1 MNYNEDVSYGYLSN
15 NNDYN
20 LNTYLYYNNIETV
33 NLIKDCLL
41 YDMKIFCYN
50 DTICH
55 ILIHMLQT
63 YMYSDEEL
71 INKIVFNTKIKKC
84 YFITNDEDYHY
95 SFKILNDYKNYIKIY
110 YSDDCEKRY
119 SIPKKTN
126 EKLLHYCANN
136 DVVEI
141 KKLLRKKFD
150 KKNIF

>member
-20 LNTYLYYNNIETV
+20 LNTYIYYNNIETV

-50 DTICH
+50 DIVYH

-71 INKIVFNTKIKKC
+71 INKIVFNTKKYCIIYGSKISIIFNKKLINIFNKC
-84 YFITNDEDYHY
+84 
-95 SFKILNDYKNYIKIY
+95 IY
-110 YSDDCEKRY
+110 Y
-119 SIPKKTN
+119 
-126 EKLLHYCANN
+126 
-136 DVVEI
+136 
-141 KKLLRKKFD
+141 
-150 KKNIF
+150 